1 LVQEVVGKYRGL
13 MGDADILDAFD
24 VFVTKYYY
32 HYCTTVDKE
41 IIVMYQHIIQEINM
55 LKLPSIM

>member
-1 LVQEVVGKYRGL
+1 

-41 IIVMYQHIIQEINM
+41 IIVLYQHIIQEINM
-55 LKLPSIM
+55 LKLPSNM